1 MFPFWQIALDAAVA
15 FVASLVLL
23 LVLRRQFKVSMAGA
37 ALMAG
42 VVGLSVLAWRSLA
55 NTPTLN
61 NDPVPPISPNDT
73 LAPVVTYVALGMAAA
88 CYRPMDETRWAQAR
102 VALAFLAF
110 VVNVVTV

>member
-1 MFPFWQIALDAAVA
+1 MFPFWRVALDAAVA
-15 FVASLVLL
+15 FVAGLAL
-23 LVLRRQFKVSMAGA
+23 LVALRRQFKVPLAQA

-73 LAPVVTYVALGMAAA
+73 LSPVVAYVTLGMAAA
-88 CYRPMDETRWAQAR
+88 FSRPKDEARWAQAR
-102 VALAFLAF
+102 VALACLAF